1 MNHPKTAGV
10 EWALDEII
18 FDGSPDGIAIAM
30 FERNKGTE
38 HAFGIRWVHTG
49 NAINY
54 FGKDSE
60 WILLPH
66 EFAVCAA
73 KRLIEKRAAG
83 MGGIRDDGFKK
94 MMKYLLSQEE
104 IIPAICY

>member
-1 MNHPKTAGV
+1 M
-10 EWALDEII
+10 LDEMI

-49 NAINY
+49 DATNY

-73 KRLIEKRAAG
+73 KRLIEKKAAG
-83 MGGIRDDGFKK
+83 MSAIQDRGFQK
-94 MMKYLLSQEE
+94 MMKYLVCEE
-104 IIPAICY
+104 EVIPGICY